1 MSGEIAAERS
11 ASDSH
16 LLEVRGGWF
25 YYDEGADILRD
36 INFCI
41 DEPDILCVLGANGA
55 GKTTLLKCMLGL
67 RKWKRGTTFLR
78 GRGIKHIAA
87 RDFWSSVGYVPQAR
101 LSSFAYRVD
110 EMVLLGRNPH
120 IRAGAMPGEKDI
132 KAAREAMELA
142 GVSALSGKLCSR
154 ISGGEY
160 QLVLIARALAAEPR
174 LLVLD
179 EPESNLDFK
188 NQKKV
193 LSTIS
198 SLCKERGLAAIVNT
212 HYPEHAMD
220 IAQKALLLMPDRS
233 SVCGSASCVLNEE
246 NLKRAFEIDIH
257 IHRFRVGRRD
267 YASILPMDKNE
278 CVQTERLM
286 KMETRI
292 AQIGIIIEDTE
303 AADKIN
309 KLLHEYSRFI
319 IARMGMPYRERNI
332 SIISVIIDAPN
343 EVISALSG
351 KLGMCP
357 GVSAKTVY
365 SKI

>member
-1 MSGEIAAERS
+1 MSGETTATPS
-11 ASDSH
+11 ASH
-16 LLEVRGGWF
+16 LLEVRSGWF
-25 YYDEGADILRD
+25 YYEDGSDILRD

-55 GKTTLLKCMLGL
+55 GKTTILKCMLGL
-67 RKWKRGTTFLR
+67 RKWKEGATFLC
-78 GRGIKHIAA
+78 GRDIRHIPA
-87 RDFWSSVGYVPQAR
+87 REFWSSVGYVPQAR

-110 EMVLLGRNPH
+110 EMVLLGRNTH
-120 IRAGAMPGEKDI
+120 ISAGAMPGENDRR
-132 KAAREAMELA
+132 AAREAMELV
-142 GVSALSGKLCSR
+142 GVSGLSGKLCSR

-174 LLVLD
+174 ILVLD

-198 SLCKERGLAAIVNT
+198 SLCKERGIAAVMNT

-220 IAQKALLLMPDRS
+220 IAQRALLLMPDRS
-233 SVCGSASCVLNEE
+233 SVSGSASGVLTEE

-257 IHRFRVGRRD
+257 IHRFRVGNRD
-267 YASILPMDKNE
+267 YASILPLEKDE
-278 CVQTERLM
+278 RIQTERLM

-292 AQIGIIIEDTE
+292 AQIGIIIEDPE
-303 AADKIN
+303 AAEKIN

-332 SIISVIIDAPN
+332 SIISLIIDAPN
-343 EVISALSG
+343 EIISALSG